1 MIFNLRILT
10 CWLFFT
16 ISRGEA
22 QKLHSGHGSGFVR
35 FLNFVKHPFH
45 YLNTVKASSLVLA
58 SDFADCAFRCMQT
71 PTCASVNVAAVQ
83 SLGDSELLWC
93 ELLASDKY
101 RNPKSFRE
109 NATSHHFSIT
119 VSSIH
124 KIRF

>member
-71 PTCASVNVAAVQ
+71 PTCASVNMAAVQ